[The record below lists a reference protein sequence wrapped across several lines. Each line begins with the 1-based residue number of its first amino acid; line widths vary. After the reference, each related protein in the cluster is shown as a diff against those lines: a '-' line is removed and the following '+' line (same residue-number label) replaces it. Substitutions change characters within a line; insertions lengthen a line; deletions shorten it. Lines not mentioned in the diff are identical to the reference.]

1 MRFPR
6 RGRFLPFIS
15 LLALLL
21 ILLGCTLNTGSIQS
35 FAAGNDG
42 KCQSNCKLGTGV
54 QNVQV
59 FVEPDAS
66 DRIITNAIAGAQQSV
81 KLEIYLLTD
90 RRIIAALEEAAR
102 RGVDTRVMLE
112 PHPFGGGTPNKTLDQ
127 LNAAGVKAQTASSSF
142 SLTHEKGMVID
153 EQTAYIMTANFTY
166 SALGGSNTTK
176 NREYGII
183 DGNQADIEAVSAIFD
198 ADWNRSDA
206 QFNDAN
212 LVVSP
217 VNARQDFESLI
228 ASAQTS
234 LLIEA
239 EEMQDSDIEQAM
251 VAAVQRGVQVQ
262 VIVPQPRASG
272 DSNSSGIAF
281 IKQGGAQVRE
291 DTMLYM
297 HAKMMVVDG
306 QVAFVGSENIST
318 ASLDRNRE
326 VGILIADQA
335 VLNTLQQTFQQD
347 WQDSQA
353 A

>member
-142 SLTHEKGMVID
+142 SLTHEKGIP
-153 EQTAYIMTANFTY
+153 
-166 SALGGSNTTK
+166 
-176 NREYGII
+176 
-183 DGNQADIEAVSAIFD
+183 VSA
-198 ADWNRSDA
+198 N
-206 QFNDAN
+206 
-212 LVVSP
+212 VS
-217 VNARQDFESLI
+217 
-228 ASAQTS
+228 
-234 LLIEA
+234 
-239 EEMQDSDIEQAM
+239 EQLCA
-251 VAAVQRGVQVQ
+251 VA
-262 VIVPQPRASG
+262 PRCDLA
-272 DSNSSGIAF
+272 
-281 IKQGGAQVRE
+281 
-291 DTMLYM
+291 
-297 HAKMMVVDG
+297 
-306 QVAFVGSENIST
+306 
-318 ASLDRNRE
+318 
-326 VGILIADQA
+326 
-335 VLNTLQQTFQQD
+335 
-347 WQDSQA
+347 
-353 A
+353 